1 MEKVTQFNGT
11 IYEKGYGLIGKSVMT
26 DENLSIG
33 AKALYSYLCSYAGNK
48 GKAFPT
54 RERIMSELRIGKDAF
69 SKYKREL
76 VQSGYLTV
84 EQMRVDGR
92 FKSNIYNIVLCL
104 EKTLGG
110 ESKSPSTN
118 FKETDIPCMDSAITV
133 TGVST
138 NNILFTNNKNYKNN
152 SIKKNILSSSEKIEN
167 KVKAEED
174 SIYDIL
180 ENQKNKHENSE
191 EEKKRE
197 ALLYSKIVEY
207 LNTMSNKKYKSTTKK
222 TRNLIKARFNEGF
235 TEEDFIKVI
244 NIKVKAWKDNEMDM
258 YLRPS
263 TLFGIKFEE
272 YLNENPNANPQKR
285 ERKIWVKEKKSSFN
299 DFEQRAYDGKNGQ
312 PTMKEL
318 ERMLLG
324 WSN

>member
-1 MEKVTQFNGT
+1 
-11 IYEKGYGLIGKSVMT
+11 
-26 DENLSIG
+26 
-33 AKALYSYLCSYAGNK
+33 
-48 GKAFPT
+48 
-54 RERIMSELRIGKDAF
+54 MSELRIGKDAF

-76 VQSGYLTV
+76 VESGYLTV
-84 EQMRVDGR
+84 EQMRVGGR

-104 EKTLGG
+104 EKILGG
-110 ESKSPSTN
+110 EPKSPSTN
-118 FKETDIPCMDSAITV
+118 LKDMDIPCMDSAIPV

-174 SIYDIL
+174 SIHDIL
-180 ENQKNKHENSE
+180 HNQKNKHEKLENQ
-191 EEKKRE
+191 KKSDDSP
-197 ALLYSKIVEY
+197 YSKIVDY
-207 LNTMSNKKYKSTTKK
+207 LNSMSGKKYKSSTNK

-244 NIKVKAWKDNEMDM
+244 NIKVKSWKDNEMDM

-272 YLNENPNANPQKR
+272 YLNENPNVKTKKR
-285 ERKIWVKEKKSSFN
+285 EHKIWVKEKKSSFN

-318 ERMLLG
+318 ERMLLD